1 MMFEGERCEANKNKN
16 KKEETEKKEEDTL
29 KHQQQG
35 PNLFRAVS
43 SPVPLQAK
51 APTN

>member
-1 MMFEGERCEANKNKN
+1 MVFEGERCEANKNK
-16 KKEETEKKEEDTL
+16 KKKRKKEEDTL

-43 SPVPLQAK
+43 SPVPL
-51 APTN
+51 